1 MPDPKRTK
9 KRSRLR
15 RFLRAVFLTAGILAL
30 VCVLLS
36 LVALLTVDK
45 WIVPVGARI
54 AGVEI
59 EGTPGVMVSIP
70 NRTIILTDLIVKRP
84 EGRIKL
90 KSCGLKLDD
99 WKLENRE
106 LRELR
111 VSQVH
116 AEGVRAELDFARFSD
131 TANEPGTDMISG
143 EKVRDL
149 SHTLWNKASKLLVRI
164 SDLAL
169 LDAEVSWKSGAV
181 QSLISVSDLNATF
194 EDGLLT
200 RPQLICG
207 MNYRLSDP
215 QRSIQLGARIKA
227 VSARDGGSVIVSASG
242 EGPLVIDLPD
252 SHLEFPAMESTD
264 MIVQYE
270 PESDALRFGGEWSNP
285 DRWEYDPLDLSI
297 EDLLLEVFGTLA
309 LDGEKLRLR
318 FGTSAKGSD
327 ILCRNHG
334 IPGGMIIEAKCN
346 VDFDLA
352 TGGVTLD
359 SLSGYL
365 TGPNG
370 GRITL
375 GTSGVFEFLR
385 HEDATYTLE
394 PRAARLSVETAKP
407 LDLAPFDPVLPFD
420 AADKTLAGEYFIEL
434 DPETVRLH
442 GGAEV
447 VIRDEKTRSR
457 VFDANAVFE
466 TDGVTRISSFN
477 VSHCEA
483 DIYDEEDRICHAL
496 FTGKYNIRTA
506 LLNGDVNYYP
516 YRMIESF
523 GGGDLADMCLYLD
536 DANLRDAEHA
546 AVAELE
552 LDLVNM
558 AAKLHKESQ
567 LSHLALTG
575 SNGKSLELEAVG
587 DADFR
592 LAPDDRGWQLQ
603 FGLELKAGNDFH
615 SWLNASGGSDTAV
628 SGHVEVDKLSDV
640 LARQLEHKFFPGGNE
655 LPVLRFFNVTASAD
669 FLYAPEE
676 SRIELSGF
684 NAELDNGEGR
694 VTVQS
699 GSKFVW
705 SDGAF
710 QRLSLDCKLK
720 TIALPVSFWEPLLGE
735 ESDLQFADGVLT
747 SELNLSMDEDG
758 KLIRGEG
765 MLVGTDL
772 SVLLNGSPREI
783 ARLGA
788 NGSFVFN
795 RDSKLVI
802 VPEVNIDIQDRQA
815 RPTLFVN
822 GSGSIDLAD
831 ECRTRMKFPEA
842 RFGPEVLY
850 LIGYGVQR
858 SFYFDELDVAG
869 EIEFDAERLFREMR
883 WTGGLNVNRLR
894 LQSDEPEE
902 YRFPDLSGRIEGDM
916 HWAHGEMFG
925 DVAIRLAD
933 EEGEDHISGRYLY
946 RDGEDALPKFISSS
960 LDLPFAVSYFMYNHN
975 TDPGVERKAISLV
988 NKTFALDLH
997 GIYTRNHSMILSGS
1011 GLMELR
1017 DGDDPAILVPNA
1029 VFSGDVSGTA
1039 SVEVHL
1045 KEGTWPFMVE
1055 ADLNTIPFDKSFMAF
1070 LAKDENQDIPHGLH
1084 GFVKRLKSTVR
1095 GEGFTAESLKHNL
1108 QVDCDAELEDVSLRS
1123 SLRDNSLFLNIL
1135 LLPLVSV
1142 PRLIDYVPGD
1152 VIRRALRL
1160 ATAGELMDMISGEA
1174 PIEFKRGR
1182 MELSV
1187 RNGIIDLKELLLKG
1201 DILEEYSAH
1210 GTIDLAGDAGAEL
1223 ETNTRFALFHWP
1235 FYLYGDIL
1243 DPEVSYGKSISH
1255 FFTDNTM
1262 HLLTLFPNMIMSIFS
1277 QEDADEIDRKEA
1289 ERRKAEQAERTE
1301 QQKKE

>member
-1 MPDPKRTK
+1 MPESKRPK

-15 RFLRAVFLTAGILAL
+15 GFLVAVFLTGGIL
-30 VCVLLS
+30 VLFFLLFV
-36 LVALLTVDK
+36 LVALLTVEN
-45 WIVPVGARI
+45 WIVPLGARI

-59 EGTPGVMVSIP
+59 EGTPGVIVSIP
-70 NRTIILTDLIVKRP
+70 NRSIILTDLVVKRP
-84 EGRIKL
+84 EGRIEL
-90 KSCGLKLDD
+90 KSCGLKLDSL
-99 WKLENRE
+99 KLENRE
-106 LRELR
+106 LRELC

-116 AEGVRAELDFARFSD
+116 AEGVRAELDFARFADAS
-131 TANEPGTDMISG
+131 NEPWNESISG

-149 SHTLWNKASKLLVRI
+149 SHTLWNKASKPVMHI
-164 SDLAL
+164 SDLTL
-169 LDAEVSWKSGAV
+169 LDTEVRWKSGAV

-200 RPQLICG
+200 RPHLVCG
-207 MNYRLSDP
+207 TKFRLSDP
-215 QRSIQLGARIKA
+215 QRSIQLGSRIKA
-227 VSARDGGSVIVSASG
+227 VSARDGESVIVSASG
-242 EGPLVIDLPD
+242 VGPLVIDLPD

-285 DRWEYDPLDLSI
+285 DRWEYDPLDLSL

-327 ILCRNHG
+327 ILCRGHG
-334 IPGGMIIEAKCN
+334 IPGGMILEAKCN

-375 GTSGVFEFLR
+375 GTSGVFEFMR
-385 HEDATYTLE
+385 HEDATYTLA
-394 PRAARLSVETAKP
+394 PRPARLTVETAKP
-407 LDLAPFDPVLPFD
+407 IDLAPFDPVLPFD

-434 DPETVRLH
+434 DPEKVRLQ
-442 GGAEV
+442 GGADA
-447 VIRDEKTRSR
+447 VIRDEKTQSR
-457 VFDANAVFE
+457 VFHADAVFE

-477 VSHCEA
+477 VSHCGV
-483 DIYDEEDRICHAL
+483 DIYDDEDRICHAL
-496 FTGKYNIRTA
+496 FTGEYNIRTA
-506 LLNGDVNYYP
+506 LLNGDVKYYP
-516 YRMIESF
+516 YRMLESF
-523 GGGDLADMCLYLD
+523 GGGDLADMCVYLD
-536 DANLRDAEHA
+536 DANLRDAEHE
-546 AVAELE
+546 AVAELD

-567 LSHLALTG
+567 LTHLALTG

-587 DADFR
+587 DADLR
-592 LAPDDRGWQLQ
+592 LAPDDRGWQLRC
-603 FGLELKAGNDFH
+603 GLELKAGNDFH

-655 LPVLRFFNVTASAD
+655 LPVLRFLNVTTSAD
-669 FLYAPEE
+669 FLYEPEE

-694 VTVQS
+694 VIVQS

-705 SDGAF
+705 SGGAF
-710 QRLSLDCKLK
+710 QRVSLDCKVK
-720 TIALPVSFWEPLLGE
+720 TISLPVSFWEPLLGE
-735 ESDLQFADGVLT
+735 GNFQLADGILT
-747 SELNLSMDEDG
+747 SELDLSMGEDG
-758 KLIRGEG
+758 RFICGEG

-772 SVLLNGSPREI
+772 SVLIHGSPREI

-788 NGSFVFN
+788 NGSFVLN
-795 RDSKLVI
+795 RDNMLAI
-802 VPEVNIDIQDRQA
+802 VPEVNIDIQDRKA
-815 RPTLFVN
+815 RPTLFV
-822 GSGSIDLAD
+822 SGAGTVDLAD
-831 ECRTRMKFPEA
+831 ECRTRMKFSEA
-842 RFGPEVLY
+842 RFGPEILY

-869 EIEFDAERLFREMR
+869 KIEFDAERYFQEISCS
-883 WTGGLNVNRLR
+883 GGLNINRLR

-902 YRFPDLSGRIEGDM
+902 YQFPDLSGRLEGDLQ
-916 HWAHGEMFG
+916 WAHGELFG

-933 EEGEDHISGRYLY
+933 EDGEDHISGRYLY
-946 RDGEDALPKFISSS
+946 RDGKDTLPKFVSSS
-960 LDLPFAVSYFMYNHN
+960 LDLPFAVSYFLYNHN
-975 TDPGVERKAISLV
+975 TDPGVERTALSLV
-988 NKTFALDLH
+988 DKTFELDLH
-997 GIYTRNHSMILSGS
+997 GIYTRNHSMILSMT
-1011 GLMELR
+1011 GLMEMR
-1017 DGDDPAILVPNA
+1017 NGDDPAILVPHA
-1029 VFSGDVSGTA
+1029 TLSGDVSGTA
-1039 SVEVHL
+1039 STEVHV
-1045 KEGTWPFMVE
+1045 KEGTWPFVAE

-1070 LAKDENQDIPHGLH
+1070 LATDDNPDIPHGLH
-1084 GFVKRLKSTVR
+1084 GFVRRLEATVR
-1095 GEGFTAESLKHNL
+1095 GEGFTTEALKHNL
-1108 QVDCDAELEDVSLRS
+1108 QVDCNAELEDVSLRS
-1123 SLRDNSLFLNIL
+1123 SLRDDSLFLNIL

-1152 VIRRALRL
+1152 VLRRALRL

-1174 PIEFKRGR
+1174 PIEFEKGR
-1182 MELSV
+1182 LELSV
-1187 RNGIIDLKELLLKG
+1187 RNGTIDLKELLLEG
-1201 DILEEYSAH
+1201 NILEKYTAH

-1223 ETNTRFALFHWP
+1223 ETNTRFALFFWP
-1235 FYLYGDIL
+1235 FYLSGDIL
-1243 DPEVSYGKSISH
+1243 APEVSYGKSISH
-1255 FFTDNTM
+1255 FFTDNAKY
-1262 HLLTLFPNMIMSIFS
+1262 LLTLFPNMIMSAFS

-1289 ERRKAEQAERTE
+1289 EKRKTEQAEQAEQE
-1301 QQKKE
+1301 KK